1 MTLSARKYLLAAA
14 SGLAVSI
21 LPAMGQAASHSAS
34 EAVVEVADGVY
45 AFDPQDGYNSMFI
58 VTDDGVIAIESVNS
72 AHAAGLL
79 EAIKSVTDQPVRFLL
94 NSHNHWDH
102 ASGGGVFRAAG
113 ATIVSHAKATEW
125 LEANPG
131 QDTVIPDESWSGNR
145 KDIVLGGTTLELHYM
160 GMNHGLGMTVFL
172 LPEAKVAYV
181 ADLVTPNRVL
191 FTIVPDF
198 NIKEWLRTLDE
209 IEALDFD
216 QAVFSHSNSGSAIG
230 TKRDVVESREFITD
244 LQGAIVAEFQKGTN
258 PFAIASTVKLPK
270 YETWAG
276 YDQWLEMNAWRVM
289 LDMWMGPFPWQSQ

>member
-125 LEANPG
+125 LY
-131 QDTVIPDESWSGNR
+131 QRSID
-145 KDIVLGGTTLELHYM
+145 
-160 GMNHGLGMTVFL
+160 
-172 LPEAKVAYV
+172 PE
-181 ADLVTPNRVL
+181 PMR
-191 FTIVPDF
+191 
-198 NIKEWLRTLDE
+198 
-209 IEALDFD
+209 
-216 QAVFSHSNSGSAIG
+216 
-230 TKRDVVESREFITD
+230 
-244 LQGAIVAEFQKGTN
+244 
-258 PFAIASTVKLPK
+258 PFAHAEGHDLPWLVDEVVPGLAAQRDDAS
-270 YETWAG
+270 
-276 YDQWLEMNAWRVM
+276 
-289 LDMWMGPFPWQSQ
+289 